1 MFHFLSCL
9 HRSVSPFP
17 LQFLLSSSCT
27 AGAPD
32 SDLSTSS
39 LGFTGSLAHCQVQR
53 GFNSGGD
60 EIGSACCSS
69 RSAPAKVV
77 SVSCQLILCQSSST
91 SRSDRLPS
99 HCPCPH
105 LFISAPSLHPHVQF
119 IYFLMPLPFASLLGL
134 LCLLHHKVRSS
145 AFEMLRKLAH
155 RAPVDL
161 FEENKRR
168 LPPKKKILIKVG
180 LSCPGGPRLMLM
192 SCPSA
197 SHGAYDC

>member
-1 MFHFLSCL
+1 MWPRRQNGLHLCLIFSLVYIVLSRL
-9 HRSVSPFP
+9 FPSNSSPAAAAAARP
-17 LQFLLSSSCT
+17 
-27 AGAPD
+27 GPD

-39 LGFTGSLAHCQVQR
+39 LGFTGSLAHCQVQQ

-60 EIGSACCSS
+60 EIGSACCSGW
-69 RSAPAKVV
+69 SAPAKVV

-105 LFISAPSLHPHVQF
+105 LFISAPSLQPHVQF

-168 LPPKKKILIKVG
+168 LPPPKKKN
-180 LSCPGGPRLMLM
+180 SDQ
-192 SCPSA
+192 SWA
-197 SHGAYDC
+197 